1 MASSNS
7 SPSPDVIVIGGGPA
21 GSTTATMLA
30 RKGVRVLLLERDRF
44 PRHHVG
50 ESLLPASMPVLEELG
65 VMPAIEQAG
74 FLPKYGATMVWGKD
88 STPWSWYFRET
99 SRQYPSSYQVWRP
112 QFDQLLLDNSRAS
125 GVDVRE
131 GHRVVDIHR
140 SDGKTTGVGFV
151 SEDGTVGSAHAPLV
165 VDATGQ
171 GGILG
176 RALDLRRW
184 DSFFQNLAVYAYFEG
199 AQRLPQPDETNIFI
213 ESYPHGWF
221 WNIPLHTG
229 QAGVGVVVDSN
240 TGQEGIQ
247 TLGLE
252 GFLTRQISQAP
263 HTAGMLRDARVTEGP
278 FIVKDWSYTCEP
290 MVGDGHILV
299 GDAACFVDPL
309 FSSGVHLA
317 LMGGVM
323 AAALATSTLKDPEMA
338 QPAGRA
344 YQELYLREYQ
354 HFREMARLFYTSN
367 LNADSYFWEARRL
380 LGDDD
385 TFSPRQAFIQA
396 VAGQPPRGYERAV
409 LEQGQAPEGFISNVK
424 AVEDERALRRV
435 KLEAAMDQT
444 GGKEPSIYQ
453 AVPRLSPEVSIERQ
467 PVLGEGEFVW
477 GQVITSGD
485 GSAGDSQSTPC
496 SPLVAMLVS
505 QIDGQTAVADLLA
518 GLVQGRDAN
527 QAAQITQNIL
537 AALQILYAD
546 GSIEDM
552 KGL

>member
-1 MASSNS
+1 MS
-7 SPSPDVIVIGGGPA
+7 SPNPVLSPDIIVIGGGPA

-30 RKGVRVLLLERDRF
+30 RKGANVLLLEREKF

-65 VMPAIEQAG
+65 VMPAIEKAG

-88 STPWSWYFRET
+88 STPWSWHFRET
-99 SRQYPSSYQVWRP
+99 SLQYPHSYQVWRP
-112 QFDQLLLDNSRAS
+112 QFDQLLLENSRAH

-131 GHRVVDIHR
+131 GHRVVDIHSR
-140 SDGKTTGVGFV
+140 DGKTTGVGFV
-151 SEDGTVGSAHAPLV
+151 SEDGKVGSAHAALV

-176 RALDLRRW
+176 RTLDLRRW

-199 AQRLPQPDETNIFI
+199 AQRLPHPDETNIFI
-213 ESYPHGWF
+213 ESYTNGWF

-229 QAGVGVVVDSN
+229 QAGVGVVVDSK

-247 TLGLE
+247 ELGLA

-263 HTAGMLRDARVTEGP
+263 HTAGMLRNAKLTQGP

-290 MVGDGHILV
+290 MFGQGYILV

-323 AAALATSTLKDPEMA
+323 AAALATSTLKVPEMA

-344 YQELYLREYQ
+344 YQELYLREYH

-380 LGDDD
+380 LGDDG
-385 TFSPRQAFIQA
+385 TFSPRHAFIQA

-409 LEQGQAPEGFISNVK
+409 LEQGRAPEGFSLNVK
-424 AVEDERALRRV
+424 AVEDERTMRRA
-435 KLEAAMDQT
+435 KLEAALDQS
-444 GGKEPSIYQ
+444 GGKEPAIFR
-453 AVPRLSPEVSIERQ
+453 AVPCLSPEVSIERQ

-477 GQVITSGD
+477 GQVITWGD
-485 GSAGDSQSTPC
+485 GSADDSRSTPC
-496 SPLVAMLVS
+496 SPLVAMLIS
-505 QIDGQTAVADLLA
+505 QIDGMTPVADLLA
-518 GLVQGRDAN
+518 GLVQGRDET
-527 QAAQITQNIL
+527 QAVQIIQSSL